1 MSKFKK
7 IVALMFLVIMCIASI
22 NTVFASGTTNGATTA
37 LAKNAK
43 STVGWNNVGTNAWRY
58 FKDDGAGNLVALS
71 GWQTIGNK
79 TYYFHPHNNVAA
91 TGWTTVGG
99 RRYYFHNAGLAGNC
113 GEMIT
118 GWRNIGK
125 KRYYFNP
132 SGAHGVKGAI
142 HTGWLRIGEK
152 TYYLNPSGTI
162 TSTSRGEL
170 RTGWRNINGKRYNFK
185 NNGEMNRGWRKIS
198 GKHYYFKPDGGN
210 GSRGQMLKGLRKIG
224 KKTYFL
230 NNKGVR
236 QNNRWVKVKGS
247 WYHFNKSGVAATKWK
262 YVKGLRYY
270 FESNG
275 KLSQDVRNR
284 VKGPYR
290 ATINRRT
297 NVVTIYARHGARGYT
312 IPVKAFTCSVGR
324 ADAQTPTGTFNTTA
338 KYRWKSLMGP
348 TWGQYA
354 TRIVGG
360 ILFHSVSGPRQ
371 SIYSLPAAQYNRLGN
386 PASAGCVRLNVRDA
400 KWIYDNCQSGM
411 QVTISDTAAQPFDK
425 PKTIKIPANQ
435 NWDPTDPAVP
445 ASQR

>member
-22 NTVFASGTTNGATTA
+22 NTVFAAQATSDA
-37 LAKNAK
+37 AAAIDLAKNAK
-43 STVGWNNVGTNAWRY
+43 TTTAGWVGGNTTWQY
-58 FKDDGAGNLVALS
+58 FQRNSEGHLVAVS
-71 GWQTIGNK
+71 GWQTIAGK
-79 TYYFHPHNNVAA
+79 RYYFHPHNQVAA
-91 TGWTTVGG
+91 TGFTSVNGKRYFFNNTGG
-99 RRYYFHNAGLAGNC
+99 AGNC
-113 GEMIT
+113 
-118 GWRNIGK
+118 
-125 KRYYFNP
+125 
-132 SGAHGVKGAI
+132 GAI

-162 TSTSRGEL
+162 TSTTRGEL

-185 NNGEMNRGWRKIS
+185 NNGEMSIGWRKVN

-236 QNNRWVKVKGS
+236 QNNKWVKVKGS
-247 WYHFNKSGVAATKWK
+247 WYHLGKKGVAATKWK
-262 YVKGLRYY
+262 YIKGLRYY
-270 FESNG
+270 FGTDG

-360 ILFHSVSGPRQ
+360 VLFHSVSGPRQ

-435 NWDPTDPAVP
+435 NWDPTDPGVP
-445 ASQR
+445 ASRR